1 MTMTNIKYN
10 TYINGDEWKEK
21 SSKFLEDN
29 TICALCKKHKSE
41 EVHHTSYNRLGEEL
55 PRDMLALCKR
65 CHKGIH
71 NLPPYI
77 KDDVIQLKKSLKIME
92 YFRKYPA
99 IKTPVLNEVSSKFY
113 NNEFMLD
120 KAINQGYDTPLF
132 LQNLLEMI
140 YEDGLK
146 RNEDIIEFMYA
157 ACIKSRIHASKNRR
171 KKQKEALDRTKKY
184 EKEPVV
190 IIKKTVEKKEISEED
205 MILNKVKNYCL
216 SLLKDKKTLAN
227 AMSYMNINWYNG
239 RVYFHAIGIK
249 TAEDFYA
256 KILKDNLH
264 FKLFNAMGGTLQ
276 MLEEN

>member
-1 MTMTNIKYN
+1 MQMAKIKYN
-10 TYINGDEWKEK
+10 TYIKGDAWKEK
-21 SSKFLEDN
+21 SSRFLEDN
-29 TICALCKKHKSE
+29 PICGLCKKHKSE
-41 EVHHTSYNRLGEEL
+41 EVHHTSYNRLGEEQ
-55 PRDMLALCKR
+55 PKDMLALCKR

-71 NLPPYI
+71 DLPPYI
-77 KDDVIQLKKSLKIME
+77 KDEMQLKKSLKIME

-120 KAINQGYDTPLF
+120 KAANQGYDTPLF
-132 LQNLLEMI
+132 VQNLLEMI
-140 YEDGLK
+140 HEDGLK

-157 ACIKSRIHASKNRR
+157 TCIKFRIYASKNTR

-205 MILNKVKNYCL
+205 IILSKVKNYCL
-216 SLLKDKKTLAN
+216 SLLKDRKALSN
-227 AMSYMNINWYNG
+227 AMSYMNNNWYNG

-264 FKLFNAMGGTLQ
+264 FKLFYAMGGTLQ
-276 MLEEN
+276 MLEED